1 MSTLLPKGKMN
12 STQNSKV
19 PQTRDAATVI
29 LVRDSRRKP
38 FELFLMRRHKKQ
50 NFMGG
55 AFVYPG
61 GALDKADCDAEL
73 IQYMDGI
80 SVAQAILSLNEPET
94 PEEKVLGLFFAAV
107 RETFEESGVLLADVT
122 VNPTNP
128 EKSRALADHLNGY
141 RHQIHDGNLSL
152 KDFAVKENFRYAL
165 DHLMPLARWITPE
178 VESRR
183 FDTRF
188 FIARIPRHQNP
199 YHDDIEMVESLW
211 LTPEEALAKNA
222 AGEIMLMPPTLKT
235 IEEISAFSSVDE
247 LFASISRGKI
257 APILPQA
264 FQAKSGFG
272 VMLPHD
278 PEYAIEGYKQPPR
291 EKDPSRVVMVDG
303 RFQTFYAHSPEAA
316 VSSTN
321 TVPNPITG
329 SK

>member
-1 MSTLLPKGKMN
+1 MNNSPKPEG
-12 STQNSKV
+12 
-19 PQTRDAATVI
+19 PQPRDAATVI
-29 LVRDSRRKP
+29 LVRDNRRKP

-61 GALDKADCDAEL
+61 GALDKADCDKEL
-73 IQYMDGI
+73 TQYMDGI
-80 SVAQAILSLNEPET
+80 SISQAILSLNEPET
-94 PEEKVLGLFFAAV
+94 PEEKVMGLFFAAV

-122 VNPTNP
+122 VNPSNP
-128 EKSRALADHLNGY
+128 DESRALAEHLNGY
-141 RHQIHDGNLSL
+141 RDRIHDGELSL

-165 DHLMPLARWITPE
+165 DHLIPLARWITPE

-188 FIARIPRHQNP
+188 FIARIPRHQKP

-222 AGEIMLMPPTLKT
+222 NREIMLMPPTLKT

-247 LFASISRGKI
+247 LFEAVSKEKI

-264 FQAKSGFG
+264 FQAEKGFG

-278 PEYAIEGYKQPPR
+278 PEYVIEGYKQPPR
-291 EKDPSRVVMVDG
+291 ENDPSRVVMVDG
-303 RFQTFYAHSPEAA
+303 KFQTFFAHSPEAA

-321 TVPNPITG
+321 TTPNPITG
-329 SK
+329 SNS